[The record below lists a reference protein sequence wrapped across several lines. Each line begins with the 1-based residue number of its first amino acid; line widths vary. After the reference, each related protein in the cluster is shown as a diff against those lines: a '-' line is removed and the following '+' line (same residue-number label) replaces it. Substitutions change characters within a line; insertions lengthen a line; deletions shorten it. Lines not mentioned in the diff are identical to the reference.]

1 MSPKPSEP
9 PGSTPTAVVALV
21 AAVCILLGVWWLQRR
36 GADGRIE
43 RAILALAPAG
53 LPTTGGPIDPALA
66 DLGAEL
72 VRTRCSACHAVTG
85 QMRLGPNLAGVTLRR
100 SLPWIR
106 SMMLR
111 PDSMTRA
118 DPYARALRDAYGVQ
132 MKVPG
137 TFGPT
142 HARAVIEFLR
152 RVDAGPP

>member
-9 PGSTPTAVVALV
+9 PGSTPTALVALV
-21 AAVCILLGVWWLQRR
+21 VAVCVVLGAWWLQRR
-36 GADGRIE
+36 AADARIE
-43 RAILALAPAG
+43 RAILALGPVG
-53 LPTTGGPIDPALA
+53 LPTTDDPIDSLLA
-66 DLGAEL
+66 DLGAQL

-85 QMRLGPNLAGVTLRR
+85 EPRLGPNLGGVTLRR

-111 PDSMTRA
+111 PDSMTGV

-137 TFGPT
+137 TFGSAQ
-142 HARAVIEFLR
+142 ARAVIEFLR
-152 RVDAGPP
+152 RVDAPDR

>member
-9 PGSTPTAVVALV
+9 PGSRPTAVGALALV
-21 AAVCILLGVWWLQRR
+21 ACVVLGAWWIQRR
-36 GADGRIE
+36 ATDARIE
-43 RAILALAPAG
+43 RAIMDVGPVG
-53 LPTTGGPIDPALA
+53 LPTADEPIDDVLA

-85 QMRLGPNLAGVTLRR
+85 EPRLGPNLAGVTRRR
-100 SLPWIR
+100 SLSWIR

-118 DPYARALRDAYGVQ
+118 DPDAQALRGAYGVQ

-137 TFGPT
+137 PFGPAQ
-142 HARAVIEFLR
+142 ARAVIEFLR
-152 RVDAGPP
+152 RADAAAP